1 MYTITTAS
9 KVFFSLHKVKKTLNA
24 NYIRFFLLNF
34 LKNLCVKICVK
45 KRGTHEMRKFKSVNE
60 LVNSLKPDYP
70 VYCIRTE
77 QIKKSV
83 TFFKENFPG
92 KILYAVKTNPHE
104 KIIKQ
109 IISNGVK
116 DFDVAS
122 LSEIKLIKKISSE
135 VNLHF
140 MHTIKS
146 KQSISSAYFDY
157 GVKSFSLDNKDELR
171 KILEA
176 TNQAKDLKLFVRIA
190 ISNEHAEIDL
200 SRKFGALPSEA
211 LGLVRLCKEHSRK
224 LGISFHV
231 GSQCMEK
238 ISYSKGIR
246 EVGNII
252 KKTKIIP
259 DIINIGGGFPAI
271 YPDLKP
277 EPLIKYMEEIKKGI
291 DNLKLNK
298 LPEIICEPGRAIV
311 AESGSSIVKVILRK
325 KQNLYIND
333 GTYGSL
339 FDAGVPNFIFPSKMI
354 TDGRIQ
360 SKKMTSFSFFG
371 PTCDSLD
378 YMKGPFLLPNNI
390 KEGDYIELGQLG
402 AYGLTF
408 RTNFNGFYSNEIY
421 EVNDKPIM
429 SLFEESNE
437 KVDSL
442 VA

>member
-1 MYTITTAS
+1 MA
-9 KVFFSLHKVKKTLNA
+9 FFSLHKVKKTLNA

-34 LKNLCVKICVK
+34 LKNLCVN

-60 LVNSLKPDYP
+60 LVNTLKPDYP
-70 VYCIRTE
+70 VYCIRPE
-77 QIKKSV
+77 EIKKSV

-92 KILYAVKTNPHE
+92 KILYAVKTNSHE
-104 KIIKQ
+104 KVIKQ
-109 IISNGVK
+109 IISNGIN

-122 LSEIKLIKKISSE
+122 LREIKLIKKINSE

-146 KQSISSAYFDY
+146 KDSIASAYYDY
-157 GVKSFSLDNKDELR
+157 GVRSFSLDNKDELR

-211 LGLVRLCKEHSRK
+211 LGLVRLCKEYSKK

-238 ISYSKGIR
+238 ISYSKGLR

-277 EPLIKYMEEIKKGI
+277 EPLIKNMEEIKKGI
-291 DNLKLNK
+291 KNLKLNK
-298 LPEIICEPGRAIV
+298 VPEIICEPGRAIV
-311 AESGSSIVKVILRK
+311 AESGSTIVKIILRK
-325 KQNLYIND
+325 KQNLYINE

-354 TDGRIQ
+354 TSGRVQ
-360 SKKMTSFSFFG
+360 SKKLTSFSFFG

-408 RTNFNGFYSNEIY
+408 RTNFNGFYSNEIF
-421 EVNDKPIM
+421 EVNDKPII
-429 SLFEESNE
+429 SLYEGSNE

>member
-1 MYTITTAS
+1 
-9 KVFFSLHKVKKTLNA
+9 
-24 NYIRFFLLNF
+24 
-34 LKNLCVKICVK
+34 
-45 KRGTHEMRKFKSVNE
+45 MRKFKSVNE
-60 LVNSLKPDYP
+60 LVNTLKPDYP
-70 VYCIRTE
+70 VYCMRPAE
-77 QIKKSV
+77 IKKSV
-83 TFFKENFPG
+83 NFFKENFPG

-104 KIIKQ
+104 KVLKQ
-109 IISNGVK
+109 IIANGIN

-122 LSEIKLIKKISSE
+122 LNEIKLIKKINSK

-140 MHTIKS
+140 MHTVKS
-146 KQSISSAYFDY
+146 KDSIASAYNDY
-157 GVKSFSLDNKDELR
+157 GVRSFSLDNKDELR

-200 SRKFGALPSEA
+200 SRKFGAHPSEA
-211 LGLVRLCKEHSRK
+211 LGLIRLCKEHSRK

-231 GSQCMEK
+231 GSQCMHK
-238 ISYSKGIR
+238 ISYSKGIY

-259 DIINIGGGFPAI
+259 DIINVGGGFPAI
-271 YPDLKP
+271 YPNLRP
-277 EPLIKYMEEIKKGI
+277 EPLSSYIEEIKKGLN
-291 DNLKLNK
+291 NLKLNK

-311 AESGSSIVKVILRK
+311 AESGSTIVKVILRK

-339 FDAGVPNFIFPSKMI
+339 FDAGVPNFVFPTKMI
-354 TDGRIQ
+354 TNGRIQ
-360 SKKMTSFSFFG
+360 SKKLTSFSLFG

-378 YMKGPFLLPNNI
+378 FMKGPFLLPNNI
-390 KEGDYIELGQLG
+390 KDGDYLELGQLG

-408 RTNFNGFYSNEIY
+408 RTNFNGFYSNEIF

-429 SLFEESNE
+429 SLHEESNE